1 MFPFSLAAISSF
13 VAPCLIMWSR
23 SACDIFGFVSVP
35 TGMLPPDVPGAFG
48 LLGLLVCGLWF
59 IKGRGNSVVVD
70 ERDREIERRS
80 TRRGI
85 EVAWMMLFLALIA
98 IVLWSSFANEGVVA
112 TWMLNWLVW
121 LQFAVCY
128 SVKGFVSVLAYRRQ
142 SRAT

>member
-1 MFPFSLAAISSF
+1 MTAMEK
-13 VAPCLIMWSR
+13 VAWTELL
-23 SACDIFGFVSVP
+23 VSVTTIVIVTALIP
-35 TGMLPPDVPGAFG
+35 WLGNGATGAFG

-59 IKGRGNSVVVD
+59 IKRRGNSVVID

-98 IVLWSSFANEGVVA
+98 IVLWSSYANEGVVA
-112 TWMLNWLVW
+112 TWMLTWLVW

-142 SRAT
+142 SRAA

>member
-1 MFPFSLAAISSF
+1 MTAMEK
-13 VAPCLIMWSR
+13 VAWTELL
-23 SACDIFGFVSVP
+23 VSVTTIAIVTALIP
-35 TGMLPPDVPGAFG
+35 WLGNGATGAFG

-59 IKGRGNSVVVD
+59 IKRRSNSVVID

-98 IVLWSSFANEGVVA
+98 IVLWSSYANEGVVA
-112 TWMLNWLVW
+112 TWMLTWLVW

>member
-1 MFPFSLAAISSF
+1 MTAMEK
-13 VAPCLIMWSR
+13 VAWTELL
-23 SACDIFGFVSVP
+23 VSVTTIVIVTALIP
-35 TGMLPPDVPGAFG
+35 WLGNGATGAFG

-59 IKGRGNSVVVD
+59 IKRRGNSVVID

-98 IVLWSSFANEGVVA
+98 IVLWSSYANEGVVA
-112 TWMLNWLVW
+112 TWMLTWLVW

>member
-1 MFPFSLAAISSF
+1 MTAMEKLAWTE
-13 VAPCLIMWSR
+13 LL
-23 SACDIFGFVSVP
+23 VSVTTIVIVTALIP
-35 TGMLPPDVPGAFG
+35 WLGNGATGAFG

-59 IKGRGNSVVVD
+59 IKRRGNSVVID

-112 TWMLNWLVW
+112 TWMLTWLVW

>member
-1 MFPFSLAAISSF
+1 MTAMEK
-13 VAPCLIMWSR
+13 VAWTELL
-23 SACDIFGFVSVP
+23 VSVTTIVIATALIP
-35 TGMLPPDVPGAFG
+35 WLGNGATGAFG

-59 IKGRGNSVVVD
+59 VKRRGNSVVID

-98 IVLWSSFANEGVVA
+98 IVLWSSYANEGVVA
-112 TWMLNWLVW
+112 TWMLTWLVW